1 MIGTFYTLAAVARAL
16 DARLAGAVLADAY
29 TQHRDELRLVFDAPG
44 GSETVV
50 VALRPPAV
58 YVDERAARARR
69 NTADVLPDAIGR
81 TVRGVRVADLD
92 RHLFVDLDD
101 GATLDFALFGP
112 RPNVLLVR
120 GGTVE
125 DAFLAPATL
134 VDTAAPLP
142 RPARLP
148 RHADDLGPRLFP
160 TFDATM
166 AAEASFRAAATG
178 TPLLDAAE
186 ALHREALASDTAW
199 LYDDDAGRPEAFAL
213 VPLHHLGERPA
224 ARFENVLDA
233 LRVFARRRRTDAVV
247 ARKRARLAERIEAAT
262 ADRTARAERLLDALA
277 QPSRAD
283 AHEAEGHL
291 LMAHLHAVPPGASSV
306 TLADFDGTMRTLAL
320 DPALSAVQNAQARYD
335 RARRVRAARAVAESR
350 LDEALRDADAAR
362 ALRACLADAAS
373 PDALDAVERDV
384 APLLRPAQSSG
395 PNDARLP
402 YHRVDL
408 GLGYEAWIGRS
419 AKDNDALT
427 LRHARPYDL
436 WLHAR
441 GVAGSHVVVRVKGRT
456 DVPPGP
462 VVERAARLAAFH
474 SKAKTSSLVPVVVT
488 PRKWVRK
495 AKGSAPG
502 QVIVEREAEVRIVP
516 PEAS

>member
-16 DARLAGAVLADAY
+16 DARLAGTVLADAY
-29 TQHRDELRLVFDAPG
+29 TQHRDELRLVFDTPDG
-44 GSETVV
+44 PETVA

-58 YVDERAARARR
+58 WVDERAVRARR
-69 NTADVLPDAIGR
+69 NTADVLPDAVGR

-92 RHLFVDLDD
+92 RHVFVDLDD
-101 GATLDFALFGP
+101 GAALDLALFGP
-112 RPNVLLVR
+112 RPNVLLVH
-120 GGTVE
+120 GETVD
-125 DAFLAPATL
+125 DAFLAPAAFVGTS
-134 VDTAAPLP
+134 APMP

-148 RHADDLGPRLFP
+148 NRPDELGPRFFP

-166 AAEASFRAAATG
+166 AAEASFRATATG

-199 LYDDDAGRPEAFAL
+199 LYDNDAGHAEAFSL
-213 VPLHHLGERPA
+213 VPLRHLGGRQET
-224 ARFENVLDA
+224 RFENVLDA
-233 LRVFARRRRTDAVV
+233 LRVFARRRRTDAAV
-247 ARKRARLAERIEAAT
+247 ARKRARLAERLEAAT
-262 ADRTARAERLLDALA
+262 ADRAARAERLLDALA

-291 LMAHLHAVPPGASSV
+291 LMASLHAVPPGASSV
-306 TLADFDGTMRTLAL
+306 TLAGFDGTTHTLAL
-320 DPALSAVQNAQARYD
+320 DPALSAVQNAHARYD
-335 RARRVRAARAVAESR
+335 RARRVRAARAVAEAR
-350 LDEALRDADAAR
+350 LDDAVRDADAAR
-362 ALRACLADAAS
+362 ALRDRLANATT
-373 PDALDAVERDV
+373 PEALAAVEIDA
-384 APLLRPAQSSG
+384 APLLREAAPTSR
-395 PNDARLP
+395 DERLP

-408 GLGYEAWIGRS
+408 GFGYEAWIGRS

-441 GVAGSHVVVRVKGRT
+441 GVAGSHVLIRVKGRT

-462 VVERAARLAAFH
+462 VIERAARLAAFH
-474 SKAKTSSLVPVVVT
+474 SKAKTSALVPVVVT

-495 AKGSAPG
+495 AKGSPPG
-502 QVIVEREAEVRIVP
+502 QVLVEREAEVRIVP
-516 PEAS
+516 PEAP